1 MARTIEEVAKRFVEL
16 SREVYKKKT
25 SEEMPEH
32 WARILEKGFYIGA
45 TWQNIVGADAFSSPT
60 GEVGRGLDAPS
71 QAGTIN
77 KGASRRSAP
86 TTKLTDKT
94 ICGS

>member
-1 MARTIEEVAKRFVEL
+1 MAKTIEEVAKRFVEL
-16 SREVYKKKT
+16 TREEYKKKT

-32 WARILEKGFYIGA
+32 WARILERGFYIGA
-45 TWQNIVGADAFSSPT
+45 TWQNVVGAD
-60 GEVGRGLDAPS
+60 RRDAPS

-86 TTKLTDKT
+86 TTKLADKT